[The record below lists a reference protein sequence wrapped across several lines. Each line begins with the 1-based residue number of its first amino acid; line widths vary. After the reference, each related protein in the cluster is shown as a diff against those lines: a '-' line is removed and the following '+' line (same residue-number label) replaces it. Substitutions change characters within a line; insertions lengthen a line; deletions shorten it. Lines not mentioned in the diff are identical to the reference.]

1 MLSKL
6 KSSLSSNLST
16 VISDTVYSTGNIISG
31 VLPGNPVTRDYEV
44 TGIDAFYMKYLAF
57 KQVSCLHL

>member
-1 MLSKL
+1 MVWPSSSSRMDMLSKL

-44 TGIDAFYMKYLAF
+44 GTVDIGI
-57 KQVSCLHL
+57 Q

>member
-1 MLSKL
+1 MYWSSSSRMDMLSKL

-44 TGIDAFYMKYLAF
+44 IGS
-57 KQVSCLHL
+57 Q

>member
-1 MLSKL
+1 MDMLSKL

-44 TGIDAFYMKYLAF
+44 GTVDIGI
-57 KQVSCLHL
+57 Q

>member
-1 MLSKL
+1 MYWSSSSSRMDMLSKL

-44 TGIDAFYMKYLAF
+44 I
-57 KQVSCLHL
+57 